1 MITDKRVLLIRS
13 DVRLAGPGILMFGV
27 ASALRDRGWRVEV
40 AVGSDALTERFTAAG
55 FPVHVVP
62 GVDLGDRTAIRMAQG
77 VAAVRQIVKKGGFTV
92 LHSFNAQAGLIGWLA
107 RAGLRAK
114 VVNTVLGAG
123 REGLLK
129 CMPFK
134 LIAVSDFVKRDLVK
148 HGVPENRITTVYNG
162 VLAPEQVLAGKDSF
176 DALWQARQADDT
188 FRIVGIA
195 MMNGDKGQRAS
206 IDAFARLAELDPSRK
221 LELVLVG
228 DGARRPSLE
237 EHACNIGVS
246 DRVRFAGALSD
257 VFPELDRA
265 HAFLHLSPQETFGI
279 VLAEAHARGLPT
291 VSYAIGGIPEV
302 VSNQESGIL
311 VPLDDTDGVI
321 TALHRLAQDRAACE
335 TMGWH
340 GLERTR
346 RMFMREA
353 LGERIESVYAT
364 L

>member
-1 MITDKRVLLIRS
+1 MITDKRVLLMRS
-13 DVRLAGPGILMFGV
+13 DVRLAGPGVLMFGV
-27 ASALRDRGWRVEV
+27 ASALRDRGWHVEV

-55 FPVHVVP
+55 FPVHLVP
-62 GVDLGDRTAIRMAQG
+62 GLDLDDRTAIRIAKG
-77 VAAVRQIVKKGGFTV
+77 VATVRQIVKRGGFTV

-107 RAGLRAK
+107 SAGLRVK

-123 REGLLK
+123 KEGLLK
-129 CMPFK
+129 RMPFK
-134 LIAVSDFVKRDLVK
+134 LIAVSDFVKRDLVR
-148 HGVPENRITTVYNG
+148 HGVPENRITIVYNA
-162 VLAPEQVLAGKDSF
+162 VLAPEQLLASKDSF
-176 DALWQARQADDT
+176 DAMWQSRQADDT

-206 IDAFARLAELDPSRK
+206 IDAFARLFALDPLRT

-228 DGARRPSLE
+228 DGTLRPSLE
-237 EHACNIGVS
+237 DHARNIGLS

-279 VLAEAHARGLPT
+279 VLAEAHARGLPV

-311 VPLDDTDGVI
+311 VPLGDMEGVVA
-321 TALHRLAQDRAACE
+321 ALHRLAQDRAACE

-346 RMFMREA
+346 RLFMREA

>member
-1 MITDKRVLLIRS
+1 MITYKRVLLMRS
-13 DVRLAGPGILMFGV
+13 DVRLAGPGVLMFGV
-27 ASALRDRGWRVEV
+27 ASALRDRGWHVEV
-40 AVGSDALTERFTAAG
+40 AVGSDALTDRFTAAG
-55 FPVHVVP
+55 FPVHLVP
-62 GVDLGDRTAIRMAQG
+62 GLDLGDRTAIRMAKG
-77 VAAVRQIVKKGGFTV
+77 ASALRRIVKKGGFTV

-107 RAGLRAK
+107 RIGLKAK

-123 REGLLK
+123 KEGLLK
-129 CMPFK
+129 RMPFK
-134 LIAVSDFVKRDLVK
+134 LIAVSDFVKRDLVR
-148 HGVPENRITTVYNG
+148 HGVPEDRITTVYNG
-162 VLAPEQVLAGKDSF
+162 VLAPEQMLADKSSF
-176 DALWQARQADDT
+176 DALWQARRADDT

-206 IDAFARLAELDPSRK
+206 IDAFARLAGLDPSRK

-228 DGARRPSLE
+228 DGTRRPSLE
-237 EHACNIGVS
+237 EHAKNLGIS

-257 VFPELDRA
+257 VFPELDQA

-279 VLAEAHARGLPT
+279 VLAEAHARGLPA

-302 VSNQESGIL
+302 VSDQASGML
-311 VPLDDTDGVI
+311 VPVGDIDGVVA
-321 TALHRLAQDRAACE
+321 ALQRLADHRAECE

-346 RMFMREA
+346 RLFMREA